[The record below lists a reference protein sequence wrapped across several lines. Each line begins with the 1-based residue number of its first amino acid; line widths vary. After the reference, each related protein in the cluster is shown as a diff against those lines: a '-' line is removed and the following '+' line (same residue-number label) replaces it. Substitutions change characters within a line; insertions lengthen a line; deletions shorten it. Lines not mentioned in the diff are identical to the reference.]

1 MAGPY
6 VPHYV
11 GDAVDK
17 KLRSRLGWLTAGVA
31 TSIPWPPSD
40 VWVTYDGDDYILRG
54 SKRNEQPSPP
64 GITIACDR
72 GNVDDALAK
81 VYRFTSILGWY
92 RGGFV
97 DVSGYTYG
105 SHPVL
110 YGDPRNVYSS
120 IGTMNAKNFNCN
132 HMPIVHDELA
142 RKALAFYREGSR
154 LRHVHDNYSFL
165 SFHKVI
171 ESQFANG
178 RAKGQWI
185 NANLDN
191 LTDERAV
198 ARIAELR
205 ASGLD
210 VGDHL
215 FESGRCAVAHASLN
229 GEIVD
234 PDIPADRRRL
244 SSDLCIMEALA
255 RYYIGNELHIENDSE
270 TYAKRN
276 RLAPWRELIDAATL
290 AQLQA
295 GEVPQ
300 TVDQLDG
307 HHVSIGLWPDGPIPG
322 LEAMTMRVDAVG
334 AGAIRVVLVNERATI
349 GLPFVL
355 DFRHGRVHTQLEEG
369 GLYQSPQIQ
378 PNEADV
384 RAYATYFYNVL
395 GNGRAELVIAGLEPV
410 DCEIVIPVNIIPQDP
425 NQAIEEQVERFRQQG
440 AA

>member
-11 GDAVDK
+11 GDAVDR

-31 TSIPWPPSD
+31 SSIPWPPSD
-40 VWVTYDGDDYILRG
+40 VCVTYDGDDYILRG

-64 GITIACDR
+64 GITIACGRD
-72 GNVDDALAK
+72 NVDDALAK

-92 RGGFV
+92 KGGFV
-97 DVSGYTYG
+97 DVSGYVYG
-105 SHPVL
+105 THPVL

-120 IGTMNAKNFNCN
+120 VGTMNAKSFNCN
-132 HMPIVHDELA
+132 HMPIVRDERA
-142 RKALAFYREGSR
+142 RKALAFYREGCR

-178 RAKGQWI
+178 RTKGQWI

-191 LTDERAV
+191 LTDERAA

-234 PDIPADRRRL
+234 PDIPADRRRI
-244 SSDLCIMEALA
+244 SNDLCIMEALA
-255 RYYIGNELHIENDSE
+255 RYYIGHELHIENDHE
-270 TYAKRN
+270 TYTTRN
-276 RLAPWRELIDAATL
+276 RLAPWRELIEAASL
-290 AQLQA
+290 AQLEA

-307 HHVSIGLWPDGPIPG
+307 RQVSIGLWPDGPIPG
-322 LEAMTMRVDAVG
+322 LEGMTMRVDAMG
-334 AGAIRVVLVNERATI
+334 AGAVRVVLLNERMTI
-349 GLPFVL
+349 VLPFVL

-369 GLYQSPQIQ
+369 GLCQTPQNQ

-384 RAYATYFYNVL
+384 RAYATYFFNVL
-395 GNGRAELVIAGLEPV
+395 GNGRAELKIADLEPV
-410 DCEIVIPVNIIPQDP
+410 DCEIVIPINIIPPDP

>member
-6 VPHYV
+6 VPHHV
-11 GDAVDK
+11 GDAVDR
-17 KLRSRLGWLTAGVA
+17 KLRSRRGWLTAGVA

-64 GITIACDR
+64 GITVACDR
-72 GNVDDALAK
+72 DNVDDALK
-81 VYRFTSILGWY
+81 NVYRFTSILGWY

-97 DVSGYTYG
+97 DVSGHVYG
-105 SHPVL
+105 THPVL

-120 IGTMNAKNFNCN
+120 VGTANAKSFSCN
-132 HMPIVHDELA
+132 HMPIVRDEGA

-154 LRHVHDNYSFL
+154 LRHVHDSYSFL

-171 ESQFANG
+171 ESQFSNG
-178 RAKGQWI
+178 RTKGQWI

-191 LTDERAV
+191 LIDERAV

-215 FESGRCAVAHASLN
+215 YESGRCAVAHASLN

-234 PDIPADRRRL
+234 PDIPGDRRRI
-244 SSDLCIMEALA
+244 SNDLCVMEALA
-255 RYYIGNELHIENDSE
+255 RYYIGNELQIENDRE
-270 TYAKRN
+270 TYASRN
-276 RLAPWRELIDAATL
+276 RLAPWRELIEAASL
-290 AQLQA
+290 AQLEA

-300 TVDQLDG
+300 AVNQLNG
-307 HHVSIGLWPDGPIPG
+307 RQVSIGLWPDGPIPG
-322 LEAMTMRVDAVG
+322 LDAMTMCVDAIA
-334 AGAIRVVLVNERATI
+334 AGAVRVVLHNDRMTI
-349 GLPFVL
+349 VLPFIL
-355 DFRHGRVHTQLEEG
+355 DFRRGRVHTQLEEG
-369 GLYQSPQIQ
+369 GLYSSWQNQVS
-378 PNEADV
+378 EADV

-395 GNGRAELVIAGLEPV
+395 GNGKAELAIADLEPV
-410 DCEIVIPVNIIPQDP
+410 DCEIVIPVNIIPQNP
-425 NQAIEEQVERFRQQG
+425 NQAIEEQIERFRQQG
-440 AA
+440 TP

>member
-1 MAGPY
+1 
-6 VPHYV
+6 
-11 GDAVDK
+11 
-17 KLRSRLGWLTAGVA
+17 
-31 TSIPWPPSD
+31 
-40 VWVTYDGDDYILRG
+40 
-54 SKRNEQPSPP
+54 
-64 GITIACDR
+64 
-72 GNVDDALAK
+72 
-81 VYRFTSILGWY
+81 
-92 RGGFV
+92 
-97 DVSGYTYG
+97 
-105 SHPVL
+105 
-110 YGDPRNVYSS
+110 
-120 IGTMNAKNFNCN
+120 MNAKSFDCN
-132 HMPIVHDELA
+132 HMPIVRDEGA

-178 RAKGQWI
+178 RTKGQWI
-185 NANLDN
+185 NANLDS
-191 LTDERAV
+191 LIDERAH

-234 PDIPADRRRL
+234 PDIPADRRRI

-255 RYYIGNELHIENDSE
+255 RYYIGHELHIENDHE
-270 TYAKRN
+270 TYANRN
-276 RLAPWRELIDAATL
+276 RLAPWRKLIEAASL
-290 AQLQA
+290 AQLEA

-300 TVDQLDG
+300 TVGPLDG
-307 HHVSIGLWPDGPIPG
+307 RQVSIGLWPDGPIPG

-334 AGAIRVVLVNERATI
+334 AGAVRVVLLNERMTI
-349 GLPFVL
+349 ALPFIL

-369 GLYQSPQIQ
+369 GLYQTPQNQ
-378 PNEADV
+378 ADEADV

-395 GNGRAELVIAGLEPV
+395 GNGKAELTIADLEPV

-425 NQAIEEQVERFRQQG
+425 NQAIEAQVERFRHQG
-440 AA
+440 PA